1 MCGIVGYVGRRD
13 ACTILIKGLH
23 RLEYRGYDSAGV
35 ALVNPD
41 GRLNVFKCKGKV
53 SDLEHFLDGKDLGG
67 NIGIAHTRWATHG
80 IPNDANAHPHY
91 SESENIALI
100 HNGIIENY
108 RVLKDALEQNGYTF
122 RSSTDSEV
130 LVNLIEYVRAT
141 SGCSLPEAVRQALR
155 QVIGAYAI
163 AVVEKGKS
171 AYVGPEIM
179 GKTLGVVGL
188 GAIGVLVANAAA
200 ALGMNIVGYDPYL
213 SVKHALNLTPGVE
226 VVGTLD
232 ELYAKADYITLHLPM
247 TPDTKGTLNEA
258 AFAAMKDG
266 VRVVNLAH
274 GELVDTA
281 ALKAAMDSGKCAAYV
296 TDFPNSD
303 TAAIEGVVAI
313 PHLGAS
319 TPESEDNCAMMA
331 AREIK
336 DYLDNGNIVNSV
348 NLPVLSMPWAAK
360 TRVCVITKNADG
372 AAVTAAV
379 PAVASAFK
387 ARGDYGYY
395 ILDTDAAVDAAAIA
409 AIPGVLRVR
418 VLSK

>member
-1 MCGIVGYVGRRD
+1 MLNFAILSAGNIAGRMARTLDSLRD
-13 ACTILIKGLH
+13 EVQPYAIAA
-23 RLEYRGYDSAGV
+23 RDSA
-35 ALVNPD
+35 
-41 GRLNVFKCKGKV
+41 
-53 SDLEHFLDGKDLGG
+53 
-67 NIGIAHTRWATHG
+67 
-80 IPNDANAHPHY
+80 
-91 SESENIALI
+91 
-100 HNGIIENY
+100 
-108 RVLKDALEQNGYTF
+108 
-122 RSSTDSEV
+122 
-130 LVNLIEYVRAT
+130 RA
-141 SGCSLPEAVRQALR
+141 QALAGR
-155 QVIGAYAI
+155 YGFAKSFAGYEALLADPAIDAVSICAANTAHAELTIAALLLASRKISQGITWVKEQSAAGADI
-163 AVVEKGKS
+163 SAVVEKGKS

-200 ALGMNIVGYDPYL
+200 ALGMNIVGYDPFL

-266 VRVVNLAH
+266 VRVVNLAR